1 MSANCNGIIAEREL
15 IFSYKGENVRHKLT
29 VQVHLPVKV
38 NPTEAG
44 FDVGP
49 GTASCRVE
57 FNGLDEP
64 PYIAHGADG
73 LQALEFAVN
82 IDPILRSMQKK
93 YSFYFTSGEDYFDE
107 SREGP

>member
-1 MSANCNGIIAEREL
+1 MMSVDGNRIIAEREL
-15 IFSYKGENVRHKLT
+15 TFSYKGQDVRHKLT
-29 VQVHLPVKV
+29 VQVHLPVEV
-38 NPTEAG
+38 NPKDAD
-44 FDVGP
+44 FDVSP

-57 FNGLDEP
+57 FHGLDEP

-93 YSFYFTSGEDYFDE
+93 YNFYFPSGEDYFDE
-107 SREGP
+107 S